1 MSDGELIAELLAQ
14 LADKGRTLAVAES
27 LTGGM
32 LAAQIVSVPGAS
44 AVFRGGVVAYAKE
57 VKAAVLGV
65 SRKLLADNGAVDP
78 EVAGAMA
85 TGVVK
90 LLGADIG
97 IATTG
102 VAGPDPSDGRE
113 PGTVF
118 IAVEVA
124 SSGVELVRGLQLSG
138 DRQEIR
144 EQTAQA
150 AFGLL
155 AQVLAEEKQ

>member
-1 MSDGELIAELLAQ
+1 MIEGLLAQ
-14 LADKGRTLAVAES
+14 LAGQGRTLAVAES

-32 LAAQIVSVPGAS
+32 LAEQIVNVPGAS
-44 AVFRGGVVAYAKE
+44 AVFRGGVVAYVNE
-57 VKAAVLGV
+57 VKASVLGV

-85 TGVVK
+85 TGVVR

-102 VAGPDPSDGRE
+102 VAGPDPADGRE
-113 PGTVF
+113 PGAVF
-118 IAVEVA
+118 IAVEVVP
-124 SSGVELVRGLQLSG
+124 SGVELVRGLQLTG
-138 DRQEIR
+138 DRQQIR

-150 AFGLL
+150 AFALL
-155 AQVLAEEKQ
+155 AEALAEERG

>member
-1 MSDGELIAELLAQ
+1 MIEGLLSK
-14 LADKGRTLAVAES
+14 LAGQGRTLAVAES

-32 LAAQIVSVPGAS
+32 LADQIVGVPGAS
-44 AVFRGGVVAYAKE
+44 AVFRGGVVAYVNE
-57 VKAAVLGV
+57 VKASVLGV
-65 SRKLLADNGAVDP
+65 SRRLLADNGAVDP

-102 VAGPDPSDGRE
+102 VAGPEPADGQE

-124 SSGVELVRGLQLSG
+124 PTGVELVRGLKLVG
-138 DRQEIR
+138 DRQSIR
-144 EQTAQA
+144 SQTAAA
-150 AFGLL
+150 AFALL
-155 AQVLAEEKQ
+155 SEALAEETS

>member
-1 MSDGELIAELLAQ
+1 MIEELLTR
-14 LADKGRTLAVAES
+14 LAGEGRTLAVAES

-32 LAAQIVSVPGAS
+32 LADQIVGVAGAS
-44 AVFRGGVVAYAKE
+44 AVFRGGVVAYVND
-57 VKAAVLGV
+57 VKVSVLGV
-65 SRKLLADNGAVDP
+65 SRKLLNDNGAVDP

-102 VAGPDPSDGRE
+102 VAGPEPADGRP

-118 IAVEVA
+118 IAVDVV
-124 SSGVELVRGLQLSG
+124 SSGVEQVRGLQLTG
-138 DRQEIR
+138 DRQQIR
-144 EQTAQA
+144 EQTAEA
-150 AFGLL
+150 AFALL
-155 AQVLAEEKQ
+155 AEVLADEQS

>member
-1 MSDGELIAELLAQ
+1 MIEGLLTQ
-14 LADKGRTLAVAES
+14 LAAKGRTLAVAES
-27 LTGGM
+27 LTGGL
-32 LAAQIVSVPGAS
+32 LAERIVRVPGAS
-44 AVFRGGVVAYAKE
+44 AVFRGAVVAYAND
-57 VKAAVLGV
+57 VKASVLGV

-90 LLGADIG
+90 LLSADIG

-118 IAVEVA
+118 IAVDVA
-124 SSGVELVRGLQLSG
+124 PSGVELVRGLKLTG
-138 DRQEIR
+138 DRQQIR
-144 EQTAQA
+144 EQTADA
-150 AFGLL
+150 AFALL
-155 AQVLAEEKQ
+155 AEALAEEDG